1 MLGLR
6 SRNVRPLYQSITQ
19 IYTIPLSLD
28 RINTNLIWREPAEA
42 NSEEGHE
49 AEVEC
54 VEERP
59 GLDTRHKHS
68 AAGDIAGEKVRLKER
83 KK

>member
-1 MLGLR
+1 MG
-6 SRNVRPLYQSITQ
+6 SIRPFHIRVH
-19 IYTIPLSLD
+19 PPSL
-28 RINTNLIWREPAEA
+28 NTPETLVTGHMASDLIWGEA
-42 NSEEGHE
+42 TEADGEEGHE

-83 KK
+83 KN